1 MIDISRLKDTEA
13 RLELVVE
20 QIPVRIGAV
29 DRELRVLWDL
39 GAGFPEAGRFAGR
52 SIAEIFAGSPDRER
66 MLEAYRRALAGGSCK
81 LRIGVAGRTA
91 ELQLEPFRDASTEV
105 RGVVGVALDVTGR
118 ARAEE
123 ALQETRRILLEA
135 QRIGQVRAWEEDLR
149 TGMVK
154 TDLATLLGPEAV
166 PYEALPR
173 EQAWKLIHP
182 DDLPRLMEL
191 RRRTIE
197 VGGPFQ
203 TEYRMVAPDGSE
215 RVIFVRGE
223 LVRDAAGEPERI
235 LGTALDITDRKRA
248 EEALRKNERL
258 LREAEALGHTGSWEW
273 NLGSGEILSSDE
285 NRGIFFGEDR
295 TRSFNLEDY
304 VATYHP
310 DDRERLL
317 REQQQLLEGNPQ
329 GEIEFRIVRPD
340 GSVRWILGCVQVI
353 RSEEGKPLRAFGTN
367 TDITERKQADEK
379 LTRHARQQAAIAQ
392 LSLAALR
399 GDGLQPIFDEAVALI
414 ASTLGVEYGMVL
426 EWVPEN
432 EAMEFRAGAGP
443 LSEEIIR
450 RVTVPMA
457 PGFMAWFYMRSNL
470 PVVVEDLL
478 RETRFA
484 PCELLVEHGVRSGIA
499 VPIAGKERRFGVLET
514 NAKQLRTFSDDE
526 VNFVWA
532 MANVLATAIEQRR
545 VAGELGD
552 KREQLQALSR
562 KLIEAQE
569 AERRAVARE
578 LHDDLGQ
585 VLTAI
590 KLNVMRRELD
600 RAETVALVDGAI
612 ARMRDLAQDL
622 RPPLLD
628 ELGLEAS
635 LEWYV
640 EREARRAGL
649 QCRLALAPIEKRP
662 PPAAETT
669 CFRVAQEALTNTIRH
684 AQARSVEIDLR
695 AEGDSLQLI
704 VRDDGAGF
712 DVPAARR
719 RAAQGGSQGL
729 LSMQERVALAGGEL
743 EIDSAPG
750 RGTTVRARLPL
761 AAGGGP

>member
-1 MIDISRLKDTEA
+1 LQLFAD
-13 RLELVVE
+13 

-66 MLEAYRRALAGGSCK
+66 MLEAYRRALVGGSCK
-81 LRIGVAGRTA
+81 LRIAMASRTA
-91 ELQLEPFRDASTEV
+91 ELQLEPFRDASAKV
-105 RGVVGVALDVTGR
+105 VGVVGIALDVTER

-149 TGMVK
+149 SGMVK
-154 TDLATLLGPEAV
+154 TDLATLLGPEEE
-166 PYEALPR
+166 PYRALPG
-173 EQAWKLIHP
+173 EEAWKVIHP

-191 RRRTIE
+191 RRSTIE

-223 LVRDAAGEPERI
+223 LVRDAAGAAERI
-235 LGTALDITDRKRA
+235 LGTTLDITDRKRA
-248 EEALRKNERL
+248 EEALRKSERL
-258 LREAEALGHTGSWEW
+258 LREAETLGHTGSWEW
-273 NLGSGEILSSDE
+273 DLVSGAILSSDE
-285 NRGIFFGEDR
+285 NWRIFSGEER
-295 TRSFNLEDY
+295 IRSFNLEDY
-304 VATYHP
+304 TATWHP
-310 DDRERLL
+310 DDRERLTRQQDQVVGAGNPL
-317 REQQQLLEGNPQ
+317 REM
-329 GEIEFRIVRPD
+329 EFRIVWPD
-340 GSVRWILGCVQVI
+340 GSVRWILGRVQVI
-353 RSEEGKPLRAFGTN
+353 RNEEGKPLRAFGTN
-367 TDITERKQADEK
+367 TDITERKRADEK
-379 LTRHARQQAAIAQ
+379 LTLHARQQAAIAR

-414 ASTLGVEYGMVL
+414 ASTLGVEYGIVL

-443 LSEEIIR
+443 LSEEITR

-457 PGFMAWFYMRSNL
+457 PGFMAWFYMRSEV
-470 PVVVEDLL
+470 PVVVEDLR

-484 PCELLVEHGVRSGIA
+484 PCELLAEHGVRSGIA
-499 VPIAGKERRFGVLET
+499 VPIAGKERRFGVLE
-514 NAKQLRTFSDDE
+514 AGARQLRTFSEDE

-552 KREQLQALSR
+552 KREQLQTLSR
-562 KLIEAQE
+562 KLIQAQE
-569 AERRAVARE
+569 VERRAVARE

-590 KLNVMRRELD
+590 KLNLMRQQFD
-600 RAETVALVDGAI
+600 QAETVALVNGAI
-612 ARMRDLAQDL
+612 ARVRDLAHDL

-628 ELGLEAS
+628 ELGLESS
-635 LEWYV
+635 LQWYV
-640 EREARRAGL
+640 EREASRAGL
-649 QCRLALAPIEKRP
+649 QFRLAVAPIEKRP
-662 PPAAETT
+662 PPAVETT
-669 CFRVAQEALTNTIRH
+669 CFRVAQEALTNVIRH
-684 AQARSVEIDLR
+684 AQARTVEIDLR
-695 AEGDSLQLI
+695 PEGDSLQLT
-704 VRDDGAGF
+704 VRDDGTGF

-719 RAAQGGSQGL
+719 RAVRGVSQGL

-743 EIDSAPG
+743 EIDSTPG
-750 RGTTVRARLPL
+750 HGATVRARMPL
-761 AAGGGP
+761 AAGGGT